1 MAFESLSERLQG
13 TLKKVTGQS
22 QLTEQNMEEMLR
34 EIRLALLEADVNYEV
49 VKDFIAKTKEKALGA
64 DVLGS
69 LKPGQVVVKI
79 VHDELV
85 ELLGTDV
92 STVDFSKKPTIIMM
106 VGLQGSGKTTTTGK
120 IAKRIKE
127 KDGKKPLLVAA
138 DIYRPAAV
146 EQLKTIGQQVD
157 VEVFSEGTDVSAEKI
172 VTDALDHAKENH
184 NDVILID
191 TAGRLQIDQPLMEEL
206 KHLKAIAQPDEIL
219 LVVDSLAGQE
229 IANVASSFND
239 QLGITGAVLT
249 KLDGD
254 SRGGGAISIRYLTHV
269 PIKYIGTGEKLD
281 QIDLFYP
288 DRMAERILGMGDVVS
303 LVEKVQDVY
312 DEKESMKAFNKMQR
326 GTFGLDDMLVQ
337 MKQLKKMGPLS
348 GILKMLP
355 GMPKMPK
362 IDDDEANDRL
372 KETESMILSMTLEE
386 RQHPEIIN
394 MKRRER
400 IAKGSGKTIAD
411 VNRLLKQFEQSK
423 KMMKQLSN
431 IDPNTGMMTQKPQ
444 RSNFNPAGGPHK
456 KVRHKKKK
464 KR

>member
-206 KHLKAIAQPDEIL
+206 KHLKDIAHPDEIL

-229 IANVASSFND
+229 IANVASSFNN

-400 IAKGSGKTIAD
+400 IAKGSGKSVAD

-431 IDPNTGMMTQKPQ
+431 IDPTTGMMTQKPQ

>member
-206 KHLKAIAQPDEIL
+206 KHLKDIAHPDEIL

-362 IDDDEANDRL
+362 IDDDETNDRL

-400 IAKGSGKTIAD
+400 IAKGSGKSVAD

-431 IDPNTGMMTQKPQ
+431 IDPTTGMMTQKPQ
-444 RSNFNPAGGPHK
+444 RSNFNPASGPHK